1 MASAT
6 SRTIFPMFFGRR
18 HPDKLSDGASTPLKL
33 IRLQI
38 EQKVNGNFPLIHQIA
53 TTMTFKN
60 THNIILE
67 GAFEFTLPE
76 KATICGYGL
85 DVDGVIVDG
94 VVVEKQTARI
104 IFEKEVRK
112 RIDPGFVEL
121 VTGNIFRT
129 RVYPIEPQKTR
140 TVRVIYQDQAI
151 ANNNDLLYQI
161 PIQFQTQL
169 ESLDIVLT
177 CFDQATTAK
186 PNFVI
191 NSNQINSNVPQ
202 FISKENGQ
210 YTAEWH
216 LSNVQPSINGDQT
229 LSYIIPNS
237 LKPIVSAVEKDP
249 TIGAY
254 FTISCALPVP
264 TERRIDQLVIPSKTI
279 CILWDASLSRSDA
292 RDKRLV
298 ELNALKQIFD
308 IWLTRM
314 KQIEIILIIFR
325 NDMEEQKLF
334 YLQSDNWNVL
344 MKIFED
350 LPYDGATNLSQL
362 SSINTPRTTDYYFLV
377 SDCISTINNDSMI
390 ENFYSNFKAPVWIF
404 NGNHLHEPYDMDFIN
419 YLTQYNSYG
428 GGYLNREKL
437 ELNSNDLINLI
448 ETIQIK
454 YIKLHSNSTVQQIY
468 PSNSISIPLNSE
480 RFLLVGQIPN
490 PLPNSIQL
498 ELEFSLNTQNS
509 RVSITLDIPSNE
521 SNHFGL
527 IRRLWAQQK
536 LNELNAFK
544 DKYKSDIL
552 SLGLEY
558 SLVSQFT
565 SLLVLESLQQHL
577 QYHICPAKTRLALY
591 NQYMQYKTKEND
603 QKTNNLSQLLKQWN
617 EKCQWYD
624 RIITDIDR
632 HRAYLPRNTVTSHP
646 HSQLFGFGPPTTSP
660 TRFGAATTSPAP
672 VGGFTFGAT
681 PPAMNSTTFS
691 STIFGP
697 SSQQQQISTSTNV
710 SKESSLST
718 TEESSTIHI
727 NEYNPQSS
735 YITRLSSSSDR
746 NSAYAIY
753 LDERTLNRQSTSF
766 YFDIASYFFS
776 TKSFSSILNQ
786 FNQKQEIIQTTDH
799 KSIEYGLRIL
809 TNILELE
816 LESPQL
822 YRTVAYKLME
832 LKQWNLALSICRKIY
847 LLRSDEPQSLRDLAL
862 VLIELGEYNQALEY
876 LKQILIQIWD
886 ERFQAIQIIVLLD
899 LNRLLI
905 LMNQATPVID
915 FRFIRHLPVDIR
927 IVIQWDTPDTLIS
940 LSIKEPTGQVCS
952 NHSGSLQTDIG
963 GYITRISFQNPYPV
977 EYLLRQAIDGIY
989 SISLSYIRNA
999 QHTLTGVTT
1008 VLVYIYKYFG
1018 SINEEKQIQT
1028 VRLTD
1033 CNQTVD
1039 VGQIEFGKSDLAKL
1053 KDELQKTKDEC
1064 HRLQNQ
1070 LMINKLQPIQSS
1082 IQHLNVTCDGCFT
1095 TPIIGDRY
1103 KCLFCPNIDFC
1114 QNCKSL
1120 TNLQHDSNHPLLCM
1134 HDSTLF
1140 ASSIFLQNISEI
1152 SHTNAQCTSC
1162 TMLPIIG
1169 IRYYCVT
1176 CKINL
1181 CEKCEFL
1188 GLHDISHQR
1197 LKIIYPQ

>member
-6 SRTIFPMFFGRR
+6 SRTIFPMFFGR

-191 NSNQINSNVPQ
+191 NSNQINSNFPQ

-216 LSNVQPSINGDQT
+216 LSNVQPSENGDQT

-237 LKPIVSAVEKDP
+237 LKPILSAVEKDP

-264 TERRIDQLVIPSKTI
+264 TERRIDQLDLPSKTI

-362 SSINTPRTTDYYFLV
+362 SSINTPRTTDYYFLI

-509 RVSITLDIPSNE
+509 RVSITLDIPLNE

-603 QKTNNLSQLLKQWN
+603 QKTNNLSQLLQQWN
-617 EKCQWYD
+617 QKCQWYD

-632 HRAYLPRNTVTSHP
+632 HRAYLPRNTVTPHP
-646 HSQLFGFGPPTTSP
+646 HSQLFAFAAPTPSPVVRFGAATNTATVPTFAFGAPTSVTTSSP
-660 TRFGAATTSPAP
+660 FGFGAATTSTAP
-672 VGGFTFGAT
+672 LGGFKLGAT
-681 PPAMNSTTFS
+681 PPAMNSNTFS
-691 STIFGP
+691 STIFGS

-710 SKESSLST
+710 SKESSLSK

-735 YITRLSSSSDR
+735 YITRLSSSNDR

-753 LDERTLNRQSTSF
+753 LDERTLNRQSASF

-776 TKSFSSILNQ
+776 TKSFSSILDQ

-832 LKQWNLALSICRKIY
+832 LQQWNLALSICRKIY

-876 LKQILIQIWD
+876 LKQILTQIWD
-886 ERFQAIQIIVLLD
+886 ERFQTIQTIVLLD

-905 LMNQATPVID
+905 LMNQTTPVID
-915 FRFIRHLPVDIR
+915 FRFVRHLPVDIR
-927 IVIQWDTPDTLIS
+927 IVIQWDTPDTLIQ
-940 LSIKEPTGQVCS
+940 LSIKEPTGQVCC
-952 NHSGSLQTDIG
+952 NHNGSSQTDIG
-963 GYITRISFQNPYPV
+963 GYITKISFQSPYPV

-989 SISLSYIRNA
+989 SISLTYLRNA

-1033 CNQTVD
+1033 YNQTID
-1039 VGQIEFGKSDLAKL
+1039 VGQIEFGNSDLAKL
-1053 KDELQKTKDEC
+1053 KDELQKTK
-1064 HRLQNQ
+1064 R
-1070 LMINKLQPIQSS
+1070 KS
-1082 IQHLNVTCDGCFT
+1082 ITGV
-1095 TPIIGDRY
+1095 
-1103 KCLFCPNIDFC
+1103 
-1114 QNCKSL
+1114 
-1120 TNLQHDSNHPLLCM
+1120 
-1134 HDSTLF
+1134 
-1140 ASSIFLQNISEI
+1140 
-1152 SHTNAQCTSC
+1152 
-1162 TMLPIIG
+1162 
-1169 IRYYCVT
+1169 V
-1176 CKINL
+1176 
-1181 CEKCEFL
+1181 
-1188 GLHDISHQR
+1188 
-1197 LKIIYPQ
+1197 

>member
-1 MASAT
+1 
-6 SRTIFPMFFGRR
+6 
-18 HPDKLSDGASTPLKL
+18 
-33 IRLQI
+33 
-38 EQKVNGNFPLIHQIA
+38 
-53 TTMTFKN
+53 
-60 THNIILE
+60 
-67 GAFEFTLPE
+67 
-76 KATICGYGL
+76 
-85 DVDGVIVDG
+85 
-94 VVVEKQTARI
+94 
-104 IFEKEVRK
+104 
-112 RIDPGFVEL
+112 
-121 VTGNIFRT
+121 
-129 RVYPIEPQKTR
+129 
-140 TVRVIYQDQAI
+140 
-151 ANNNDLLYQI
+151 
-161 PIQFQTQL
+161 
-169 ESLDIVLT
+169 
-177 CFDQATTAK
+177 
-186 PNFVI
+186 
-191 NSNQINSNVPQ
+191 
-202 FISKENGQ
+202 
-210 YTAEWH
+210 
-216 LSNVQPSINGDQT
+216 
-229 LSYIIPNS
+229 
-237 LKPIVSAVEKDP
+237 
-249 TIGAY
+249 
-254 FTISCALPVP
+254 
-264 TERRIDQLVIPSKTI
+264 
-279 CILWDASLSRSDA
+279 
-292 RDKRLV
+292 
-298 ELNALKQIFD
+298 
-308 IWLTRM
+308 
-314 KQIEIILIIFR
+314 
-325 NDMEEQKLF
+325 
-334 YLQSDNWNVL
+334 
-344 MKIFED
+344 
-350 LPYDGATNLSQL
+350 
-362 SSINTPRTTDYYFLV
+362 
-377 SDCISTINNDSMI
+377 
-390 ENFYSNFKAPVWIF
+390 
-404 NGNHLHEPYDMDFIN
+404 MDFIN

-509 RVSITLDIPSNE
+509 RVSITLDIPLNE

-603 QKTNNLSQLLKQWN
+603 QKTNNLSQLLQQWN
-617 EKCQWYD
+617 QKCQWYD

-632 HRAYLPRNTVTSHP
+632 HRAYLPRNTVTPHP
-646 HSQLFGFGPPTTSP
+646 HSQLFAFAAPTPSPVVRFGAATNTATVPTFAFGAPTSVTTSSP
-660 TRFGAATTSPAP
+660 FGFGAATTSTAP
-672 VGGFTFGAT
+672 LGGFKLGAT
-681 PPAMNSTTFS
+681 PPAMNSNTFS
-691 STIFGP
+691 STIFGS

-710 SKESSLST
+710 SKESSLSK

-735 YITRLSSSSDR
+735 YITRLSSSNDR

-753 LDERTLNRQSTSF
+753 LDERTLNRQSASF

-776 TKSFSSILNQ
+776 TKSFSSILDQ

-832 LKQWNLALSICRKIY
+832 LQQWNLALSICRKIY

-876 LKQILIQIWD
+876 LKQILTQIWD
-886 ERFQAIQIIVLLD
+886 ERFQTIQTIVLLD

-905 LMNQATPVID
+905 LMNQTTPVID
-915 FRFIRHLPVDIR
+915 FRFVRHLPVDIR
-927 IVIQWDTPDTLIS
+927 IVIQWDTPDTLIQ
-940 LSIKEPTGQVCS
+940 LSIKEPTGQVCC
-952 NHSGSLQTDIG
+952 NHNGSSQTDIG
-963 GYITRISFQNPYPV
+963 GYITKISFQSPYPV

-989 SISLSYIRNA
+989 SISLTYLRNA

-1033 CNQTVD
+1033 YNQTID
-1039 VGQIEFGKSDLAKL
+1039 VGQIEFGNSDLAKL

-1095 TPIIGDRY
+1095 TPIIVSPTTLTTDRRHSH
-1103 KCLFCPNIDFC
+1103 FNRISTVNNQSRTTQE
-1114 QNCKSL
+1114 QNSDEDDDDNESVSTQSTQAVSL
-1120 TNLQHDSNHPLLCM
+1120 TSFIHTTATTTTNDMNLSLRQTRQRM
-1134 HDSTLF
+1134 
-1140 ASSIFLQNISEI
+1140 
-1152 SHTNAQCTSC
+1152 HTNENTNNTTWS
-1162 TMLPIIG
+1162 TRT
-1169 IRYYCVT
+1169 RYST
-1176 CKINL
+1176 RSTASNRNL
-1181 CEKCEFL
+1181 NENSNDRQQQQSSSARTL
-1188 GLHDISHQR
+1188 SPSDDDDDDDNDISSNSKRNRMERSDRRISSVNRPNYKIDSDEHEDEDDDDDEDDDNQQKTNTTVDHQEDMEQTEKDDDKATDKVDDEDYEPSAALEEDEEEEEEDEDNDVVSARKKDDDDDSDSDFQLDGPSQHRRTNTNGNRVRKLRSTTNRPSPPLPNQNNKRKRSTVRTRSSTESDTTDSHANQTYKTRTRSRRRITGNKKPSLQEDFTDDDDDEDQDEEEDENRRRPRTTQATRVSKRGRVLKQR
-1197 LKIIYPQ
+1197 LLSE